1 MLTVSLVLVIV
12 ICTALSIRTK
22 QLLIAALWLAITS
35 AAAAAILYNL
45 GAHEIAVIELSVG
58 TGLVPV
64 LFVFAASLM
73 GKQSTF
79 LPSIVPHSLAYG
91 LVLIC
96 MIILGAMLFATVP
109 AQPTPTDDATSF
121 TRMLW
126 ETRGLDMLI
135 QGVLIFA
142 GVLSILNLLSALRDA
157 PLSVMTSTDPRNPK
171 AAKSEVV

>member
-22 QLLIAALWLAITS
+22 QLLIAALWLAVTS

-79 LPSIVPHSLAYG
+79 LPSIVPRQFAYG
-91 LVLIC
+91 LVLVC

-109 AQPTPTDDATSF
+109 AQPAPTDDATSF
-121 TRMLW
+121 NSLLW
-126 ETRGLDMLI
+126 EARGLDMLI

-142 GVLSILNLLSALRDA
+142 GVLSILNLLSALRSA
-157 PLSVMTSTDPRNPK
+157 PLPEMTSVDPHSPK
-171 AAKSEVV
+171 AAKSEVI